1 MEGKIRVRY
10 KVAFDNGKKIY
21 TSDTPGIAVSEFSV
35 ARRSSDDEAR
45 MSFRDYSEGEFD
57 FNYRRDN
64 IVDDL
69 VRELFN
75 HMGFYYESAFEYGPL
90 PLWIMQD
97 RMLYGIQDLS
107 LVFSSVLDMIQNDK
121 TELLIYL
128 IYSHQAG
135 YVIGAADGVKY
146 RMYSKESGKHN
157 VPHVHVEF
165 GGDKKASISIKDGKV
180 LAGVVPKKVLKV
192 VRKRIAD
199 NRYELLS
206 AWKRV
211 TDGIEID
218 LEYFLK
224 EKEITFIKGN
234 T

>member
-1 MEGKIRVRY
+1 MENKIRVRY

-45 MSFRDYSEGEFD
+45 LSFRDYSEGEFY
-57 FNYRRDN
+57 FNYRTDN
-64 IVDDL
+64 TVDDL
-69 VRELFN
+69 VRELFK
-75 HMGFYYESAFEYGPL
+75 HMGFFYESAFEYGPL

-97 RMLYGIQDLS
+97 RMLYGIRDLS
-107 LVFSSVLDMIQNDK
+107 LGFSSVLDIIQNDK

-135 YVIGAADGVKY
+135 YVIDAEDGVKY

-157 VPHVHVEF
+157 MPHVHIEF
-165 GGDKKASISIKDGKV
+165 GGNKEASISIIDGQF
-180 LAGVVPKKVLKV
+180 LAGVVPQKVLKV

-199 NRYELLS
+199 NHYELLL
-206 AWKRV
+206 AWNRV

-224 EKEITFIKGN
+224 EKEITFVKGN
-234 T
+234 A